1 MKKSALCFCVAVVL
15 IMAGIVTGCEGP
27 FLTSVSGP
35 VITREFAF
43 TDFTTVEAGN
53 AFQVELIPSSTYS
66 VSVTANE
73 SLFEYIEVTKSLATL
88 KIGMRAVSL
97 NWGSAVL
104 RAKVTMPELMGLKL
118 SGASKCTA
126 RGFKS
131 SSPFAAEI
139 SGASTLDCDAEA
151 ASFKSDISGA
161 SKMTGMLKADS
172 SDIKL
177 SGASRLSLDG
187 SGGNV
192 KVEASGASS
201 ALLSDFAVRD
211 ANIELSGASRAEL
224 DISGRLDANISGAS
238 TLIYEGNPTLGN
250 IEVTGASQFRRR

>member
-1 MKKSALCFCVAVVL
+1 
-15 IMAGIVTGCEGP
+15 
-27 FLTSVSGP
+27 
-35 VITREFAF
+35 
-43 TDFTTVEAGN
+43 
-53 AFQVELIPSSTYS
+53 
-66 VSVTANE
+66 
-73 SLFEYIEVTKSLATL
+73 
-88 KIGMRAVSL
+88 
-97 NWGSAVL
+97 
-104 RAKVTMPELMGLKL
+104 
-118 SGASKCTA
+118 
-126 RGFKS
+126 
-131 SSPFAAEI
+131 
-139 SGASTLDCDAEA
+139 
-151 ASFKSDISGA
+151 
-161 SKMTGMLKADS
+161 MTGMLKADS